1 MQLTLLKQELD
12 LDGNKELLNLSTY
25 HHTKFNQET
34 FWLLQDSMEL
44 IKLFNMALDPIRVTQ
59 QSF

>member
-12 LDGNKELLNLSTY
+12 LDGNKEPLNLSTY
-25 HHTKFNQET
+25 HRTKFNQEIS
-34 FWLLQDSMEL
+34 WLSQDSMEL